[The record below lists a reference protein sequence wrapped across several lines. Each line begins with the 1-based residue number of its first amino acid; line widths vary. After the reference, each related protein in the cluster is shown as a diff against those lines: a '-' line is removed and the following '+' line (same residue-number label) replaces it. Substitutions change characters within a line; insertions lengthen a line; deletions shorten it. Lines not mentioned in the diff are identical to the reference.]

1 MTGCGWEDAPYWP
14 SPLRCTG
21 VCGARIDKL
30 VGKALGRWPPSALS
44 QRNRRLSGECRLCSI
59 HGPDSG
65 LAVRVLPEDVGL
77 AIAVEVAGAR
87 RLPVRARIGLGER

>member
-44 QRNRRLSGECRLCSI
+44 QRNRRLSGECRIKRHPELDSSDTQNWTPDYAI
-59 HGPDSG
+59 RPRIGPGGDADPWRLS
-65 LAVRVLPEDVGL
+65 
-77 AIAVEVAGAR
+77 AR
-87 RLPVRARIGLGER
+87 RPGR